1 MVSSAWFLACSI
13 QRLKDDK
20 PVPNESA
27 TSFNVLSYQFNA
39 FSTAC
44 FLNDWVNLGLI
55 LITSN

>member
-1 MVSSAWFLACSI
+1 MLFTSLGVMVSSAWFLACSI

-44 FLNDWVNLGLI
+44 FLND
-55 LITSN
+55 